1 MFDKSERLDNREE
14 SQEAKDKD
22 AKFKFLNLNSAVH
35 DVR

>member
-22 AKFKFLNLNSAVH
+22 AIFNF
-35 DVR
+35 